1 MKYID
6 KKKKQWEISK
16 ASNNIIINQKTKQ
29 PNLDKLQID
38 ILKDKKTEI
47 KDKIK
52 NLGSQDFRRLETIKD
67 GNCMFHAIL

>member
-1 MKYID
+1 MYI
-6 KKKKQWEISK
+6 
-16 ASNNIIINQKTKQ
+16 ASNNIKINQKTKQ

-38 ILKDKKTEI
+38 ILKDKKIEI

-52 NLGSQDFRRLETIKD
+52 NLGSQDFRSLETIKD